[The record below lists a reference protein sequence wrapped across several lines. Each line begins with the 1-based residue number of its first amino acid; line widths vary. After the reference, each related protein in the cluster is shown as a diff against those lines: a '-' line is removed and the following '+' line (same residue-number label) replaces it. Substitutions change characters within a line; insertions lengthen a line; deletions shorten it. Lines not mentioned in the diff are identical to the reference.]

1 MIVLHVINTTS
12 DDGVRCAIVELVPAV
27 DNANAQLGELLLNL
41 LDPVQELVGT
51 QGTPVKTFRADGNR
65 TDDFLVPRHSRLEDI
80 EVLVERLIIVG
91 PVTDTI
97 LVPILV
103 PIPAKRIPEVASYQT
118 PNTTLKPLSF
128 AAGRIFLA
136 ASQLLAE

>member
-97 LVPILV
+97 LVPI
-103 PIPAKRIPEVASYQT
+103 PAKRIPEVASYQT

>member
-97 LVPILV
+97 LVPT
-103 PIPAKRIPEVASYQT
+103 PAKRIPEVASYQT